1 MKNLILL
8 IIVGIAMQSTLFSNP
23 LLEEFKTPYGVPPF
37 DKIKSTDFI
46 PAIKEAIKINDK
58 EINDI
63 VFNKQAP
70 TFENTID
77 ALDKSGILLNRIT
90 TILYNLDGVV
100 TNDELQKVLTESAP
114 ILSEHSDNIALN
126 KGLFQRIKAVYD
138 KRESLKLTPEQLR
151 LVEKDYDDFARNGA
165 NLSDKDQEKLRAI
178 NSKLSLATI
187 KFNQNVLK
195 ETNNFLMV
203 LDKKEELSGLPQSLI
218 DGAAEEAQAHNLPG
232 KWVFTLQNPS
242 LMPFLQYSSRRDLR
256 EKIWEAYSKRG
267 DNNNEFDNKSVIK
280 EIVNLR
286 LERAKLLGYKTHS
299 DYVLADNMAKTPK
312 KVFEL
317 LDKLWKPAIAMAK
330 KEAAEYQDM
339 INKEGGN
346 FKLQPW
352 DWRYYAEKVRLA
364 KYNLSEEELR
374 PYFKLENVR
383 QGLFEVAHRLYGITI
398 KEDNNLPLYHKDVKG
413 YEVLDANGT
422 HLGVLYMDFFP
433 RASKRSGAWM
443 TNYREEYY
451 KDGKKVTPV
460 ISLVFNFSRPTEG
473 QPSLLNLDEV
483 ETMFHEFGHGLHGLF
498 SNCNYIS
505 LSGTNVSRD
514 FVELPSQIME
524 NWALEPEVLK
534 LYAKNYK
541 TGEIMPKALVDKIV
555 NSSKFDQ
562 GFATIE
568 YLAASY
574 LDMYYH
580 TIESPL
586 TEDVDKFENEKMSAL
601 GLIPEII
608 SRYKSTYFLHSFS
621 GGYDSGYYS
630 YIWAAV
636 LDTDAFE
643 AFKENGLFDQKT
655 ASSFRKNLLER
666 GNTDDPM
673 NLYVKFRGKEP
684 SIEPLLKK
692 RGLN

>member
-1 MKNLILL
+1 MKRLIL
-8 IIVGIAMQSTLFSNP
+8 IIVGLAMQSTLFSNP

-63 VFNKQAP
+63 VSNKQAP

-90 TILYNLDGVV
+90 TILYNLDGVI
-100 TNDELQKVLTESAP
+100 TNDELQKVITDVAP

-126 KGLFQRIKAVYD
+126 KGLFQRIKAVYE
-138 KRESLKLTPEQLR
+138 KRRSLNLAPEQLR

-165 NLSDKDQEKLRAI
+165 NLNDKDQEKLRAI

-195 ETNNFLMV
+195 ETNSFLMV

-218 DGAAEEAQAHNLPG
+218 DGAAAEAKAHNLLG

-242 LMPFLQYSSRRDLR
+242 VMPFLQYSSRRDLR
-256 EKIWEAYSKRG
+256 EKIWKAYSKRG

-398 KEDNNLPLYHKDVKG
+398 KEDNDLPLYHKDVKG
-413 YEVLDANGT
+413 YEVFDANGT

-433 RASKRSGAWM
+433 RESKRSGAWM
-443 TNYREEYY
+443 TNYREQYY
-451 KDGKKVTPV
+451 KNGKKVIPV
-460 ISLVFNFSRPTEG
+460 ISLVFNFSKPTEG

-541 TGEIMPKALVDKIV
+541 TGEIMPKVLVDKIV

-562 GFATIE
+562 GFATVE

-655 ASSFRKNLLER
+655 ANSFRKNLLER